1 MCQNLINKKYLGRV
15 EYTMSGIPEGFNIGQ
30 RHEGIVQRMGKS
42 AGIESN
48 WYYDATDSKNKE
60 CIIMFCRPE
69 GYTIIDKETLPRIR
83 EIEQRLVTWFI
94 MQNGYVAGHIMTE
107 TGLTNVYLHQFLMDH
122 RGYGVGNVSIDHLNQ
137 NKLDNRMTN
146 LRIASQSEQN
156 ENRGKVSRKHNAK
169 ELPDGLQQSDLPK
182 FVIYYK
188 EKHGNGTREFFTVE
202 KHPIQKLKEKG
213 VEDHRTAQLANKRWA
228 TAKAGSVTIR
238 DKLQQAREYVTFLD
252 GLVE

>member
-1 MCQNLINKKYLGRV
+1 
-15 EYTMSGIPEGFNIGQ
+15 MSGIPEGFSIGQ

-48 WYYDATDSKNKE
+48 WYYDAIDLQNKE

-107 TGLTNVYLHQFLMDH
+107 AGLINVYLHQFIMDH
-122 RGYGVGNVSIDHLNQ
+122 RGYGIGNDSIDHINQ
-137 NKLDNRMTN
+137 NKLDNRIKN
-146 LRIASQSEQN
+146 LRVASQSEQN
-156 ENRGKVSRKHNAK
+156 ENRGKLSRKHNAK
-169 ELPDGLQQSDLPK
+169 ELPDNLKQSDLPK

-188 EKHGNGTREFFTVE
+188 EKHGNGMREYFTVE
-202 KHPIQKLKEKG
+202 KHPIQKLKESG
-213 VEDHRTAQLANKRWA
+213 VVDHKTAQLANKRWA
-228 TAKAGSVTIR
+228 TTKAGSILIR
-238 DKLQQAREYVTFLD
+238 DKLQQAREYVVFLD